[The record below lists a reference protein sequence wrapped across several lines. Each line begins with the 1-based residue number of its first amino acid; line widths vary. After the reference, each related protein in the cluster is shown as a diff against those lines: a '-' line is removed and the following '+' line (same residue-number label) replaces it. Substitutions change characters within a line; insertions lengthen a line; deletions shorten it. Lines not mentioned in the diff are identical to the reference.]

1 MRNTARR
8 GELKVSVPVMAGAI
22 SVLRIIAII
31 CTSALVE
38 KLHSKNNNDITP
50 TDVSSSVVQSESSLV
65 SASGDTSSILENSV
79 VESKPTSSTTASSTA
94 TKPFTPQG
102 GTTPT
107 DASAKICY
115 LTFDDGPSN
124 NTLKILD
131 ILKRYNVKATFF
143 VIGTGKLEYTK
154 RMVAEGHT
162 VALHSNTHTYSSI
175 YKSTSAYYS
184 DLQAISD
191 KVEKA
196 CGVRSNIVRFPGGT
210 SNTTS
215 RSYCSGIMTK
225 LSKELPEKG
234 YYYFDWN
241 IDSGDASGNNVAV
254 SKIMSNIRSY
264 GTSRKNAVVL
274 MHDTGAKGTTVD
286 ALPQSIE
293 YYMSAGYYFAPL
305 SSSSE
310 PIRHSPNN

>member
-1 MRNTARR
+1 MQY
-8 GELKVSVPVMAGAI
+8 SVGKIAEFPV
-22 SVLRIIAII
+22 
-31 CTSALVE
+31 E
-38 KLHSKNNNDITP
+38 QTP
-50 TDVSSSVVQSESSLV
+50 VVVPE
-65 SASGDTSSILENSV
+65 
-79 VESKPTSSTTASSTA
+79 
-94 TKPFTPQG
+94 
-102 GTTPT
+102 
-107 DASAKICY
+107 KICY
-115 LTFDDGPSN
+115 LTFDDGPSD

-286 ALPQSIE
+286 ALPQIIE